1 MDDRLPGTEGLAV
14 HSLDPAIVL
23 TMGRGRAQSII
34 SPICEGNQ
42 GGKSLQNQKFRICY
56 ECVNKLLMLQRL
68 GAFGLKGTMAAATLD
83 FECEELSGVQLIH
96 VSGPLDSATY
106 DEFKN
111 YMDPRIGQ
119 SNVRIVLN
127 CQNLTYV
134 NSRGLTLLMHYQRTA
149 KLSFSFFGIAAL
161 RQRTLKGIEL
171 LGMDKFL
178 TWYPTIEDAL
188 QTAAAI

>member
-1 MDDRLPGTEGLAV
+1 
-14 HSLDPAIVL
+14 
-23 TMGRGRAQSII
+23 
-34 SPICEGNQ
+34 
-42 GGKSLQNQKFRICY
+42 
-56 ECVNKLLMLQRL
+56 
-68 GAFGLKGTMAAATLD
+68 MAAATLD